1 MYACSSVLDAVSTV
15 LCVFFSWFVSFES
28 EEFAKDTLLDL
39 RTKKRTFRGQSVKAR
54 LKTETVVKSYFPV
67 QTAPP
72 IAPVFPLMGY
82 PGYYAVN
89 SILCMILFLTIGI
102 VNIEVLFS

>member
-1 MYACSSVLDAVSTV
+1 MHVQMLWLWIRRKHLGGFLLYC
-15 LCVFFSWFVSFES
+15 SWFVSFES

-54 LKTETVVKSYFPV
+54 LKTETVVKSYYPV

-82 PGYYAVN
+82 PGYCDIN
-89 SILCMILFLTIGI
+89 SVGIRSSKVLCINGI
-102 VNIEVLFS
+102 FT

>member
-1 MYACSSVLDAVSTV
+1 M
-15 LCVFFSWFVSFES
+15 SFES
-28 EEFAKDTLLDL
+28 EDYAKDTVLDL
-39 RTKKRTFRGQSVKAR
+39 RMKKRTFRGQSVKAR

-82 PGYYAVN
+82 PGKLVV
-89 SILCMILFLTIGI
+89 SCMKKVVDYPCLWF
-102 VNIEVLFS
+102 EQEWE

>member
-1 MYACSSVLDAVSTV
+1 M
-15 LCVFFSWFVSFES
+15 SFES

-82 PGYYAVN
+82 PGYCGINSVIQ
-89 SILCMILFLTIGI
+89 SILYNWDSCWHIYLAF
-102 VNIEVLFS
+102 

>member
-1 MYACSSVLDAVSTV
+1 M
-15 LCVFFSWFVSFES
+15 SFES
-28 EEFAKDTLLDL
+28 EDYAKDTVLDL
-39 RTKKRTFRGQSVKAR
+39 RMKKRTFRGQSVKAR

-82 PGYYAVN
+82 PGNLVV
-89 SILCMILFLTIGI
+89 SCMKKVVDYPCLWS
-102 VNIEVLFS
+102 EQEWE